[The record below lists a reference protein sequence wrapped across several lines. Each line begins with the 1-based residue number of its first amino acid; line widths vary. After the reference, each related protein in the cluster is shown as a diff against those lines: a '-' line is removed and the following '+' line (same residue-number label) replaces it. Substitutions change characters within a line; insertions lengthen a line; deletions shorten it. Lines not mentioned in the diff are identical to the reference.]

1 MTSSQEDNGLLPE
14 PPRIAQQP
22 SLFWPQHRS
31 PYAGEAT
38 QTPGYDVWDMA
49 RWVPEPA
56 KSTYRS
62 DFERDRARI
71 LHSAALR
78 RLAAKTQ
85 VVSPNDH
92 DFIRNRL
99 THSLEVAQV
108 GREFGRSLGCD
119 PDVVDAACLSHD
131 LGHPPFGHN
140 GEKALNEAAASIGGF
155 EGNAQTLR
163 LLSRLEPKKLTDEGK
178 PAGLN
183 LTRATLDAAT
193 KYPWRKADA
202 PRTSRGKPTRKFGV
216 YDDDVEVFKWFRKGI
231 DSQRLSMEAQVMDL
245 ADDISYCVH
254 DVEDGIVSGMFQ
266 LGWLTNSEQRQRAIE
281 TTREW
286 YLPDTSP
293 EAVDAALSRLEATP
307 TWVSNADGA
316 RHAHAALKD
325 MTSQLIGRFTTAAFE
340 ATRDAYG
347 NEPLTRH
354 TADVVVPEETALE
367 IATMKGIAAHFV
379 MTSKRRQPL
388 YEAQREVLLELV
400 ELLTV
405 TEDHYL
411 EPMYAQDWQDALDD
425 ATRKRAIID
434 QVASLTDHSA
444 LQWHG
449 NLVRGQAEPT
459 ELPVGLHN

>member
-1 MTSSQEDNGLLPE
+1 
-14 PPRIAQQP
+14 
-22 SLFWPQHRS
+22 
-31 PYAGEAT
+31 
-38 QTPGYDVWDMA
+38 MA
-49 RWVPEPA
+49 RWVPEPK

-85 VVSPNDH
+85 VVSPGDD

-140 GEKALNEAAASIGGF
+140 GEKALDEAAAQIGGF

-163 LLSRLEPKKLTDEGK
+163 LLSRLEPKKMTEHGI

-193 KYPWRKADA
+193 KYPWLKKDA
-202 PRTSRGKPTRKFGV
+202 PLKSSGKPTRKFGV
-216 YDDDVEVFKWFRKGI
+216 YDDDEAVFNWFRQGL

-245 ADDISYCVH
+245 ADDVSYCVH

-266 LGWLTNSEQRQRAIE
+266 LGWLANPEQRAGAIE
-281 TTREW
+281 TTQQW
-286 YLPDTSP
+286 YLPATEPDVI
-293 EAVDAALSRLEATP
+293 EAALARLEATS
-307 TWVSNADGA
+307 TWVMTADGA
-316 RHAHAALKD
+316 RNAHAALKD
-325 MTSQLIGRFTTAAFE
+325 MTSQLIGRFSTAAFE

-347 NEPLTRH
+347 NEALTRH
-354 TADVVVPEETALE
+354 TADVIVPVETEIE
-367 IATMKGIAAHFV
+367 IATMKGIAAHYV
-379 MTSKRRQPL
+379 MSSARRQPL
-388 YEAQREVLLELV
+388 YEAQREILLELV
-400 ELLTV
+400 DFLLN
-405 TEDHYL
+405 TEARFL
-411 EPMYAQDWQDALDD
+411 EPMYAQDWHAASNDVV
-425 ATRKRAIID
+425 RKRVVID
-434 QVASLTDHSA
+434 QVASLTDTSA
-444 LQWHG
+444 LVWHG
-449 NLVRGQAEPT
+449 NLVRGTAQPT
-459 ELPVGLHN
+459 TLPHGIQL